1 MGSSRGWK
9 EITLPNGKT
18 IQTTQLK
25 RSELYTALGIDVTT
39 EIQQLE
45 GEDAAKLMIQVE
57 RLWPDQMEESS

>member
-9 EITLPNGKT
+9 EITLPNGKI

-39 EIQQLE
+39 EIHKLE

-57 RLWPDQMEESS
+57 RLWPDQLKGDS